1 MTNRI
6 QMSLV
11 GLYVV
16 GWFIDW
22 AYWISVGWEW
32 SVSEGGYIH
41 ALPVFFGWL
50 PAFFWPLHLGS
61 EVWNIILS

>member
-1 MTNRI
+1 MTDRI

-22 AYWISVGWEW
+22 TYWIAVGWEW
-32 SVSEGGYIH
+32 SVEGEANIH
-41 ALPVFFGWL
+41 AVPVMLGWF
-50 PAFFWPLHLGS
+50 PALFWPLHLGF
-61 EVWNIILS
+61 EIWAAIL